1 MERAPPSEDEVHRK
15 VKKKK
20 KKKHGTRARG
30 TE

>member
-20 KKKHGTRARG
+20 KKHGTRARG

>member
-20 KKKHGTRARG
+20 KHGTRARG